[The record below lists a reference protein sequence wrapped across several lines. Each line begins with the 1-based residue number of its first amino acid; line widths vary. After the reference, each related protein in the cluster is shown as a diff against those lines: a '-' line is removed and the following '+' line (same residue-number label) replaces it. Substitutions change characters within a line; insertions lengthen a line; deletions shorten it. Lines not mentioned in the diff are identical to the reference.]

1 VWRVQNGRAIRRD
14 IKTGILGDQKIQ
26 ILSGVEE
33 GDKVIL
39 YPPATLKDGQ
49 RVRVTG
55 T

>member
-1 VWRVQNGRAIRRD
+1 
-14 IKTGILGDQKIQ
+14 
-26 ILSGVEE
+26 VEA